1 MAKKTQDKDIQKG
14 EDAKVGV
21 EDSALAQLPRDELMT
36 ELYRRGRTPEDVMT
50 GRNLTGPEIE
60 AIATLNEL
68 NKGGL
73 PKQME
78 MFDNG
83 GLKDEGGTIDEVS
96 GNDVPSGSTKEEVRD
111 DIPAQLSEGEFV
123 LPADVVRFH
132 GLEKIMELRDEAK
145 AGLAKMEAMGQMGN
159 SEEATLPDE
168 MPFSLEDLDMEDE
181 DQPQEM
187 AEGGYVMVEGKP
199 MPIPMIGGQLA
210 PITTRPMPETKN
222 MAVGGFTNPTG
233 TYQVPTNIA
242 TQPSYFQN
250 YQQSTAPFQP
260 FTSPTQTQQPIQPIQ
275 QQQTFPS
282 FSTLMPT
289 VGGKRETIE
298 YRNEAGQKM
307 FIPFVDGKPIY
318 PIPEGYSKYTAET
331 EVTPEKQPTIQS
343 TSVRQQQQD
352 GGDDNVLSQ
361 TSQVRGTDNSLIDTR
376 FGSQS
381 TEKIKDS
388 FGKMTESQRGLAVLN
403 ARDSARGSNT
413 FMRNLATGALGV
425 LGGPIGMAASAYDT
439 GSRLMGGT
447 GLGIGQPQTDNFN
460 NIIST
465 FEQQYIDP
473 VSGEAMSGEE
483 RDQDEYPKLDSL
495 SLAVYGLNYKDATT
509 KLGATPT
516 FTKGYKNGQID
527 PTTGG
532 TYSNGQSA
540 NDDGTVS
547 YSSGAAA
554 GIGFSA
560 MLSSGFAGGIKS
572 AQRVASIES
581 TASAKNKERA
591 QAYLDYIAK
600 EEKTSGLIAD
610 KKAKEEKAKQELET
624 KLATQ
629 RRQDKERAEAK
640 AIQDNANRV
649 QALKADNE
657 RRAKENALTF
667 GDVTK
672 GADIGTVNNTQSVE
686 SGGDPSGGWSDSG
699 NDTGTDSGGSVSDS
713 GYGGSGGPG
722 DFNIGGLAGKKKPKL
737 KTKKMKRGGLA
748 SR

>member
-1 MAKKTQDKDIQKG
+1 MA
-14 EDAKVGV
+14 
-21 EDSALAQLPRDELMT
+21 
-36 ELYRRGRTPEDVMT
+36 
-50 GRNLTGPEIE
+50 
-60 AIATLNEL
+60 LNE
-68 NKGGL
+68 
-73 PKQME
+73 QMK
-78 MFDNG
+78 MFEDG
-83 GLKDEGGTIDEVS
+83 GLKDEGGMVDEVS
-96 GNDVPSGSTKEEVRD
+96 GNDVPPGSTREEVRD

-123 LPADVVRFH
+123 FPADVVRFI
-132 GLEKIMELRDEAK
+132 GLEKLMMMRQEAK
-145 AGLAKMEAMGQMGN
+145 MGLKKMEDMGQMGN
-159 SEEATLPDE
+159 SEEATMPDD
-168 MPFSLEDLDMEDE
+168 MPFSLEDLDMEDDEPMQE
-181 DQPQEM
+181 DDSMKM
-187 AEGGYVMVEGKP
+187 AEGGYVMVEGKS
-199 MPIPMIGGQLA
+199 MPIPKIGGQLA

-250 YQQSTAPFQP
+250 YQQSTAPFSP
-260 FTSPTQTQQPIQPIQ
+260 FNQTQTPIGTPLSTSTPVVG
-275 QQQTFPS
+275 QTGQGPS
-282 FSTLMPT
+282 FNTLMPQLT
-289 VGGKRETIE
+289 GKRETLE
-298 YRNEAGQKM
+298 YRNEAGQKL
-307 FIPFVDGKPIY
+307 FIPFIDGKPIY
-318 PIPEGYSKYTAET
+318 PIPEGYTKYTEET
-331 EVTPEKQPTIQS
+331 ETTPEKQPTIQS
-343 TSVRQQQQD
+343 TSVRQDTGD
-352 GGDDNVLSQ
+352 GGDSNVLSG
-361 TSQVRGTDNSLIDTR
+361 TTQVRGTDNSLIDTN
-376 FGSQS
+376 FTDSS
-381 TEKIKDS
+381 PEKIKDS

-403 ARDSARGSNT
+403 AMDSAKGSSG
-413 FMRNLATGALGV
+413 FMKNLATGMISLA
-425 LGGPIGMAASAYDT
+425 GGPLGMAAGAYDT
-439 GSRLMGGT
+439 VSRLGGGT
-447 GLGIGQPQTDNFN
+447 GLGIGQPQTDNLD
-460 NIIST
+460 NIT
-465 FEQQYIDP
+465 NAFGYNIDNFSDA
-473 VSGEAMSGEE
+473 SGYVDDITTETNQKLNTLSQAIYGKSYEEAT
-483 RDQDEYPKLDSL
+483 EY
-495 SLAVYGLNYKDATT
+495 
-509 KLGATPT
+509 LGVKPL

-532 TYSNGQSA
+532 TYSNGQST
-540 NDDGTVS
+540 NDDGSVS
-547 YSSGAAA
+547 YSSGTTA

-686 SGGDPSGGWSDSG
+686 SRGDPSGGWSDSG